1 MEETPMPTDSTSPPT
16 PAQPRASSGARTVF
30 RGANLIDGDR
40 PAQSNMTVSIC
51 EDRID
56 QVCPDEAFE
65 SRPDDEVYDLQGL
78 SLMPGM
84 VQSHFHSHFGA
95 FGEGVSAPALGLEA
109 APAYLSMLAAHNA
122 GLAVDAGFTGAIGS
136 SNAYAIDVSL
146 KEAILA
152 GFVKGPSYL
161 AGSRELV
168 TTGEASD
175 YDNNRNFFME
185 LGNTGLTYAAN
196 GPDEWSL
203 AARTE
208 AGRGADV
215 IKISAGPGHGSSH
228 ARDVLYLTK
237 AELRACVDAAHTLG
251 KKVRAHAPSRASILE
266 CARAGVDIIDH
277 ADRIDDE
284 CIEAILD
291 AGCYVVPSMLW
302 SARFLELAESWDHE
316 TSRLAISEGFPESPA
331 AVRERIRGVREDFD
345 YTCRAM
351 PEAARAGVKMVVGDD
366 FGTPIMPH
374 GDYIPEFEIYVKQ
387 LGIPPL
393 DVIRWATRNG
403 AELMG
408 RGDTA
413 GTIDSG
419 KVADLLIV
427 NGDPLVDISCLGDHD
442 NLKGILMSGAWM
454 KNNLDAGH
462 AS

>member
-1 MEETPMPTDSTSPPT
+1 MPTDSTSM
-16 PAQPRASSGARTVF
+16 PAAVQRSSSADVRTVF

-40 PAQSNMTVSIC
+40 PTQSHMTVAVCDERIDSIC
-51 EDRID
+51 PD
-56 QVCPDEAFE
+56 QAFE
-65 SRPDDEVYDLQGL
+65 ARSNDEVYDLQGL

-95 FGEGVSAPALGLEA
+95 FGDGVTAPALGLEA

-146 KEAILA
+146 KEAILS
-152 GFVKGPSYL
+152 GFVKGPQYL

-175 YDNNRNFFME
+175 YENNRNFFME
-185 LGNTGLTYAAN
+185 LGNTGLTCAVN
-196 GPDEWSL
+196 GPDEWSR
-203 AARTE
+203 AARIE
-208 AGRGADV
+208 AGRGCDV

-228 ARDVLYLTK
+228 ARDVMYLTT

-277 ADRIDDE
+277 ADRIDEE

-302 SARFLELAESWDHE
+302 SARFLELAESWDHDA
-316 TSRLAISEGFPESPA
+316 SRLAISEGFPESPD
-331 AVRERIRGVREDFD
+331 AVRERILGVREDFD

-374 GDYIPEFEIYVKQ
+374 GDYIPELELYVKQ

-393 DVIRWATRNG
+393 DVVRWATRNG

-408 RGDTA
+408 RGDVS

-419 KVADLLIV
+419 KFADLLV
-427 NGDPLVDISCLGDHD
+427 VDGDPLVDISCLGDHR
-442 NLKGILMSGAWM
+442 NLKGIMMDGHWV
-454 KNNLDAGH
+454 KNNLGTGH
-462 AS
+462 D